1 MKTLLCHLSLG
12 WSATT
17 LAAEPLPAIDMNGKT
32 ALVTGST
39 SGLGE
44 VVARCR

>member
-1 MKTLLCHLSLG
+1 MKRLLAVLLTLFAGH
-12 WSATT
+12 AM
-17 LAAEPLPAIDMNGKT
+17 AQEVIDMRGKT

-44 VVARCR
+44 VVARRLE